1 MKLSYSLILRYF
13 LIFKNLNHAI
23 FNKFYVKGLSSISS
37 SKNWDNKIFLF
48 NLLSCSLFI
57 YYTPGVIKI
66 EQLEDISKMTEMST
80 KMIKNKNHEHDNPD
94 YLWILRDFDF
104 EENDPKAYFEDQ
116 IKNYKQFG
124 YFKNRHCSFLPFR
137 NKMDDNYTEELKKL
151 KNFIFDSLLRKKSL
165 NNTFMNG
172 AQVAEFFSQIIKQ
185 LNEISVVNYADLD
198 ITFHNTAK
206 DNLRDIKSKFETK
219 LNILK
224 NYKLTRGDDE
234 LHRALTPYRLPIN
247 WNAFNQFV
255 VKLKRECLDELKS
268 KLKQDPE
275 FQKEYVE
282 EYSRFADDQILI
294 LKAENKEKLEKLH
307 RGILNDLLDQF
318 IKELDLYQYNDSKL
332 EIKLVEIENNYK
344 SKGIE
349 SIEME
354 KVYKEQFLH
363 YCETVKMVLEKTWI
377 QEALHLFCKTLMSQ
391 FPLEKGELTKESDK
405 AKNHEIKKLRE
416 KVKNDDTF
424 HKLKQILE
432 KQLEEEFNQIKSF
445 NIIPA
450 PQTNSNKTYDI
461 FLSYSHKIVK
471 EEINGF
477 REKLNKHG
485 FNVWHDNLFLPKEYG
500 QDTNLALAEA
510 IGKSK
515 IFLFI
520 YNIRYSNSPSCMR
533 EFNWAC
539 HQKNIKILGLELEK
553 NEDKRILFALGD
565 NNYFKAYKTKDSH
578 NGFKLSEIAENDLNN
593 LIQSIKK
600 LLGKI

>member
-1 MKLSYSLILRYF
+1 M
-13 LIFKNLNHAI
+13 
-23 FNKFYVKGLSSISS
+23 
-37 SKNWDNKIFLF
+37 
-48 NLLSCSLFI
+48 
-57 YYTPGVIKI
+57 IKI

-80 KMIKNKNHEHDNPD
+80 KMIKNKNHEHDNPE

-116 IKNYKQFG
+116 IKGYKQFD
-124 YFKNRHCSFLPFR
+124 YFKNRLCSVLPIW
-137 NKMDDNYTEELKKL
+137 NKMDDNYKKELKKL
-151 KNFIFDSLLRKKSL
+151 KDFILGSLLRKKSL

-172 AQVAEFFSQIIKQ
+172 SQVAEFFSQIVKQ
-185 LNEISVVNYADLD
+185 LNEISVINYADLD

-206 DNLRDIKSKFETK
+206 DNLRDIKSKFKTK
-219 LNILK
+219 LNFLK
-224 NYKLTRGDDE
+224 KDEVSRGYDE
-234 LHRALTPYRLPIN
+234 LKETNREKLPMN
-247 WNAFNQFV
+247 WDTFNQFV
-255 VKLKRECLDELKS
+255 EKLKRECLDELKS
-268 KLKQDPE
+268 KLKQDHE

-282 EYSRFADDQILI
+282 EYSRFANDQILI
-294 LKAENKEKLEKLH
+294 LRGKNKEKLEKLH
-307 RGILNDLLDQF
+307 RGLLKDLIDQF
-318 IKELDLYQYNDSKL
+318 IKEFDQNLHQYDDSKL

-344 SKGIE
+344 LKGIE

-377 QEALHLFCKTLMSQ
+377 QEALHSFCKMLMSQ
-391 FPLEKGELTKESDK
+391 FPLENSELTKESEK

-424 HKLKQILE
+424 HRLKKKLE
-432 KQLEEEFNQIKSF
+432 KQLEDEFNQIKSF